1 MRPISK
7 KRSAALKEYAKAKKE
22 FVAKF
27 AKPGGKSVIC
37 WNCIRSVPIAKI
49 TIHHTRGR
57 IGSLLCDTRYFSLL
71 CVSCHNWVG
80 EHPNEAREK
89 GLLCAKGLWNTP
101 DRS

>member
-1 MRPISK
+1 MRSISK

-22 FVAKF
+22 FVARFIGTRNRTVQCARCLGQIPYK
-27 AKPGGKSVIC
+27 
-37 WNCIRSVPIAKI
+37 KI

-57 IGSLLCDTRYFSLL
+57 VGSLLCDTRHWALL
-71 CVSCHNWVG
+71 CMACHNWVG
-80 EHPNEAREK
+80 DHPSEAREA

>member
-22 FVAKF
+22 FVAEWSNKRTNTV
-27 AKPGGKSVIC
+27 ACHRCLKH
-37 WNCIRSVPIAKI
+37 VPTKKI
-49 TIHHTRGR
+49 TIHHMRGR
-57 IGSLLCDTRYFSLL
+57 VGSLLCDTRHWSLL
-71 CVSCHNWVG
+71 CMACHNWVG
-80 EHPNEAREK
+80 DHPSEAREA